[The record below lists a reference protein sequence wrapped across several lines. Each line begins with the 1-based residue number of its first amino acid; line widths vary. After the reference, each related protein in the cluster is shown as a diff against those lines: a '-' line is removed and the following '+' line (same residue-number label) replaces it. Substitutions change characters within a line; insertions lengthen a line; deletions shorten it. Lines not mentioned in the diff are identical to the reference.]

1 MTGQKLDPVSVLTG
15 AAALFFSNA
24 AATYIGPYLIIMI
37 GSTLGAYMALGDR
50 EQTHRAHAVGF
61 FLAANAAAFL
71 STVLFTKLTKLAIP
85 FLEDV
90 DDSWLFGLVA
100 WAIGLFGH
108 RWREA
113 PKAITWLRG
122 LVGRTGSKP

>member
-1 MTGQKLDPVSVLTG
+1 MTEPRLDPVSVLTG
-15 AAALFFSNA
+15 AAAIFFSNA

-50 EQTHRAHAVGF
+50 DKTSRASGAGF
-61 FLAANAAAFL
+61 FMAANAAAFL
-71 STVLFTKLTKLAIP
+71 STVLFTKLTKLVLP

-100 WAIGLFGH
+100 WAIGLLGH

-113 PKAITWLRG
+113 PRAITWLRG
-122 LVGRTGSKP
+122 FIGRAGSRP